1 MTKHD
6 AVVVL
11 LDQAMRRRLTKDE
24 QIKVKANVDRL
35 QQFIREHGKLGTL
48 ALTYVEALIASEEE

>member
-1 MTKHD
+1 MTKRD

-35 QQFIREHGKLGTL
+35 QQFIREHGKLGIL
-48 ALTYVEALIASEEE
+48 AFAYVGALIASEEE